1 MLILT
6 GVLLVMDAGI
16 TLAWQ
21 EPLSALYA
29 RLKQNQLSG
38 QLNDLDRRPASAAE
52 MRALRSL
59 ADTRQRVAFLARRL
73 RARSR
78 PGQPLGRIHIA
89 RIGASFVVVEGT
101 DDTTL
106 HKGPGHYP
114 ATPLPGMDGT
124 VAIAGHRTTYLA
136 PFRHADALHPG
147 DSIGLDLPY
156 GRFSYVVEKTKIVLP
171 TDVGVIRS
179 VGYPR
184 LVLSAC
190 HPLYSASHRIIV
202 FARLL
207 EFRPRGLALIGAAT
221 SGPQAPALPAVVP
234 VPVPAGPPPLGPPPR
249 RLAPAGRG

>member
-1 MLILT
+1 MLILA

-29 RLKQNQLSG
+29 RLQQNQLSG
-38 QLNDLDRRPASAAE
+38 QLADLERRSASADE
-52 MRALRSL
+52 LRALQSL
-59 ADTRQRVAFLARRL
+59 AGVRQRIAFLARRL

-78 PGQPLGRIHIA
+78 PGEPLGRIHIT

-101 DDTTL
+101 QETSL
-106 HKGPGHYP
+106 QRGPGHYP

-136 PFRHADALHPG
+136 PFRHVDSLRPG
-147 DSIGLDLPY
+147 DAIVLDLPY
-156 GRFSYVVEKTKIVLP
+156 GRFRYAVETTQIVAP
-171 TDVGVIRS
+171 TDVGVLRA

-190 HPLYSASHRIIV
+190 HPLYSASHRIVV
-202 FARLL
+202 FARLVD
-207 EFRPRGLALIGAAT
+207 FQPRGLALIGAPG
-221 SGPQAPALPAVVP
+221 SGGQSAPGLVGPTPALPAS
-234 VPVPAGPPPLGPPPR
+234 PPPLGPPPS
-249 RLAPAGRG
+249 RLAPAGGG